1 MATKKERKLKEKDN
15 KLPEKQS
22 KGFKARIRKG
32 IFIFLSAIGLTS
44 FGYNVM
50 HELEVDKN
58 VRMES
63 NMDKG
68 KRNNFLKSLK
78 TATSNKE
85 IVDEVI
91 ENRR

>member
-1 MATKKERKLKEKDN
+1 MKQEEDN
-15 KLPEKQS
+15 QLPEKHS
-22 KGFKARIRKG
+22 KGLRTRIKKG

-63 NMDKG
+63 NIDKG

-85 IVDEVI
+85 IIDEVI
-91 ENRR
+91 QNRR